1 MITIRRA
8 DERGHADHGWL
19 DTYHTFSFA
28 DYYDPSNM
36 GFRALRVI
44 NEDRV
49 RGGRGFGTHGHRDM
63 EIISYVLEGALGHR
77 DSMGTDG
84 VIRPGEVQRMSAGS
98 GVMHSEM
105 NASDKELV
113 HFLQIWILPENN
125 GITPGYEQKLFPDD
139 EKRGKLRVVAS
150 PDAREGSVTIHQDV
164 TLYTALLDDGQSVTH
179 DFAPDRYGW
188 VQIARGEAEVNG
200 QLLKAGD
207 GAAIEKE
214 SRVTISGTG
223 AEVLLFDL
231 N

>member
-8 DERGHADHGWL
+8 EERGHADHGWL

-28 DYYDPSNM
+28 DYYDPAHM
-36 GFRALRVI
+36 GFRSLRVI

-77 DSMGTDG
+77 DSTGTDG
-84 VIRPGEVQRMSAGS
+84 VLRPGEVQRMSAGT

-105 NASDKELV
+105 NASYDELV
-113 HFLQIWILPENN
+113 HFLQIWILPERN
-125 GITPGYEQKLFPDD
+125 GITPGYEQKNFDD
-139 EKRGKLRVVAS
+139 DGKRGKLRVVAS
-150 PDAREGSVTIHQDV
+150 PDARDGSLKIHADV
-164 TLYTALLDDGQSVTH
+164 ALYTSLLDDGQSVTH
-179 DFAPDRYGW
+179 DFAPGRYGW

-200 QLLKAGD
+200 ENLKAGD
-207 GAAIEKE
+207 GAAIENE
-214 SRVTISGTG
+214 SRVTIAGKG

>member
-8 DERGHADHGWL
+8 GERGHADHGWL

-28 DYYDPSNM
+28 DYHDPAHM

-49 RGGRGFGTHGHRDM
+49 HGGRGFGTHGHRDM

-84 VIRPGEVQRMSAGS
+84 VIRPGEVQRMSAGT

-105 NASDKELV
+105 NASYDQTV
-113 HFLQIWILPENN
+113 HFLQIWILPEST
-125 GITPGYEQKLFPDD
+125 GITPGYEQKLFPED

-150 PDAREGSVTIHQDV
+150 PDARDGSVKIHQDV
-164 TLYTALLDDGQSVTH
+164 MLYTTLLEDGESVTH

-188 VQIARGEAEVNG
+188 VQVARGEAEVNG
-200 QLLKAGD
+200 QKLSAGD
-207 GAAIEKE
+207 GAAIAKE
-214 SRVTISGTG
+214 SRVTLTGKG